1 MIVKTI
7 MLDSYV
13 LDFQDIIVIIIITVW
28 RFGRCYFKQM
38 SLVLFIDICGLRSDD
53 DAFVCTCIT

>member
-1 MIVKTI
+1 